1 MTLNNWKSLNI
12 GGNQLK
18 KLVRASDGLVLF
30 EKHQEEYPNW
40 ICFENLSPEITS
52 TQIQV
57 NFIGNVTPSLVYS
70 YDRKSWTEIDNTSKT
85 TNIYFDASHQRI
97 WIKAGPG
104 GNTSLATGSS
114 DYTLITPLGFGNVDL
129 VKVAVRGN
137 IFSLLDGENFES
149 ITSAPNYCFQNLFNG
164 SSYSNTALIDAS
176 GIILTNGSLKC
187 NNNTFRQMFKG
198 QKRLEKGPQTPPS
211 IEANTKQIIGVF
223 DGMFYDCTKMESCF
237 DNINID
243 ASKIPNSPSYCRF
256 TCRNMFISTK
266 IKKMGITY
274 TGTNFGSAQFIN
286 MFNGCSELNQIEVN
300 FTTWP
305 NTVFMTNW
313 VSGVSST
320 GTFICPE
327 ALPIEYATNR
337 IPPGWTVVRK

>member
-1 MTLNNWKSLNI
+1 MTFNNWKSLNI

-30 EKHQEEYPNW
+30 EKQKEEYPNW
-40 ICFENLSPEITS
+40 ICFENLTPEITS
-52 TQIQV
+52 TQIQIKYV
-57 NFIGNVTPSLVYS
+57 GNVTPSLVYS
-70 YDRKSWTEIDNTSKT
+70 YDRKSWTEIDNTSQNHSIK
-85 TNIYFDASHQRI
+85 FDTSHQRI

-104 GNTSLATGSS
+104 GNAYLSNGTSN
-114 DYTLITPLGFGNVDL
+114 YTLITPLGFGNVDL
-129 VKVAVRGN
+129 VKVAVSGN

-149 ITSAPNYCFQNLFNG
+149 ITSVPIYCFNNLFNG
-164 SSYSNTALIDAS
+164 SSYSNTVLTDAS

-187 NNNTFRQMFKG
+187 SNYTFRQMFNG

-211 IEANTKQIIGVF
+211 IEANTNQIVGVF
-223 DGMFYDCTKMESCF
+223 DSMFYNCIKMESCF

-243 ASKIPNSPSYCRF
+243 ASKVSLASYARY
-256 TCRNMFISTK
+256 TCRQMFRSTN
-266 IKKMGITY
+266 IKKMKITY
-274 TGTNFGSAQFIN
+274 TGTIFGSAEFFT
-286 MFNGCSELNQIEVN
+286 MFYNCSKLNQLEVN

-305 NTVFMTNW
+305 NAQYMTNW
-313 VSGVSST
+313 VNGVSST

-337 IPPGWTVVRK
+337 IPPGWTVVHK

>member
-1 MTLNNWKSLNI
+1 MTLNNWKELYI
-12 GGNQLK
+12 GGNKLK

-30 EKHQEEYPNW
+30 QKQEEYPNW
-40 ICFENLSPEITS
+40 ICFDYLTPEITS

-57 NFIGNVTPSLVYS
+57 RFEGNVTPSLVYS
-70 YDRKSWTEIDNTSKT
+70 YDRKSWTEIGTTSNT
-85 TNIYFDASHQRI
+85 TNINFDASHQRI

-104 GNTSLATGSS
+104 GNTTLATSSSNYVAISPINFSS
-114 DYTLITPLGFGNVDL
+114 DNRNLIKIAL
-129 VKVAVRGN
+129 RGN
-137 IFSLLDGENFES
+137 IFSLLDAENFES
-149 ITSAPNYCFQNLFNG
+149 ITSTPNYCFNNLFYGIEN
-164 SSYSNTALIDAS
+164 SVLTDAS
-176 GIILTNGSLKC
+176 GLILNNGSLKC
-187 NNNTFRQMFKG
+187 SGSTFRQLFFN
-198 QKRLEKGPQTPPS
+198 QKYLKKGPETLPS
-211 IEANTKQIIGVF
+211 IEANKNQIVGVF
-223 DGMFYDCTKMESCF
+223 DGMFNNCTKLESCF

-243 ASKIPNSPSYCRF
+243 ASKVSSTSNARLTF
-256 TCRNMFISTK
+256 RNMFRSTK

-274 TGTNFGSAQFIN
+274 TGTRFGTGQFLS

-305 NTVFMTNW
+305 NTGYMPSW
-313 VSGVSST
+313 VNGVSST

>member
-30 EKHQEEYPNW
+30 EKKEEYPNW
-40 ICFENLSPEITS
+40 ICFENLTPEITS
-52 TQIQV
+52 TQIQINYV
-57 NFIGNVTPSLVYS
+57 GNVTPSLVYS
-70 YDRKSWTEIDNTSKT
+70 YDRKSWTEIDNTSRT

-104 GNTSLATGSS
+104 GNAYLSNGTSN
-114 DYTLITPLGFGNVDL
+114 YTTITPLGFGNVDL
-129 VKVAVRGN
+129 VKVAVSGN

-149 ITSAPNYCFQNLFNG
+149 ITYPHSYCFNNLFNG
-164 SSYSNTALIDAS
+164 SSYSNTVLTDAS
-176 GIILTNGSLKC
+176 GIILNNGTLKSS
-187 NNNTFRQMFKG
+187 NNTFRQMFKG
-198 QKRLEKGPQTPPS
+198 QKRLEKGPQTLPS
-211 IEANTKQIIGVF
+211 IEASKNQIFGVF
-223 DGMFYDCTKMESCF
+223 DSMFYDCIKMESCF

-243 ASKIPNSPSYCRF
+243 ASKVSPSSNARYVCRQMF
-256 TCRNMFISTK
+256 RNTK
-266 IKKMGITY
+266 IKKMKITY
-274 TGTNFGSAQFIN
+274 TGTIFGSAEFFT
-286 MFNGCSELNQIEVN
+286 MFYGCSELNQIEVN

-305 NTVFMTNW
+305 TASYMTNW

-327 ALPIEYATNR
+327 ALPIEYGTNR

>member
-30 EKHQEEYPNW
+30 EKQQEEYPNW
-40 ICFENLSPEITS
+40 ICFENLTPEITS

-57 NFIGNVTPSLVYS
+57 NFEGNVTPSLVYS
-70 YDRKSWTEIDNTSKT
+70 YDRKSWTEIDNTSRT

-104 GNTSLATGSS
+104 GNTTLATGVS

-149 ITSAPNYCFQNLFNG
+149 ITSAPNYCFNNLFNG
-164 SSYSNTALIDAS
+164 NSYSNTALTDAS
-176 GIILTNGSLKC
+176 GLILTNGSLKC
-187 NNNTFRQMFKG
+187 TSYTFRQMFMG
-198 QKRLEKGPQTPPS
+198 QKRLEKGPETPPS
-211 IEANTKQIIGVF
+211 IEANTNQIIGIF
-223 DGMFYDCTKMESCF
+223 DHMFDDCIKMKSCF
-237 DNINID
+237 DNININ
-243 ASKIPNSPSYCRF
+243 ASKVSSVPNTRYTCRF
-256 TCRNMFISTK
+256 MFRNTK

-274 TGTNFGSAQFIN
+274 TGTKFGSSEFSY
-286 MFNGCSELNQIEVN
+286 MFNNCSELNQLEVN

-305 NTVFMTNW
+305 SASFMTGW
-313 VSGVSST
+313 VDGVTST

-327 ALPIEYATNR
+327 ALPIEYGTNR
-337 IPPGWTVVRK
+337 IPSGWTVIRK

>member
-1 MTLNNWKSLNI
+1 MTFNNWKSLNI

-30 EKHQEEYPNW
+30 QKEEYPNW
-40 ICFENLSPEITS
+40 ICFENLTPEITS
-52 TQIQV
+52 TQISI
-57 NFIGNVTPSLVYS
+57 NYFGNVTPSLLYS

-104 GNTSLATGSS
+104 GNTSLATGAS

-149 ITSAPNYCFQNLFNG
+149 ITSAPSYCFNSLFNG
-164 SSYSNTALIDAS
+164 NSYSNAALTDAS

-187 NNNTFRQMFKG
+187 TSNTFRQMFYG

-211 IEANTKQIIGVF
+211 IEANTNQIIGIFDSMF
-223 DGMFYDCTKMESCF
+223 DGCTKMESCF

-243 ASKIPNSPSYCRF
+243 VSKIPNSPSYGRF
-256 TCRNMFISTK
+256 ICRNMFRNTK
-266 IKKMGITY
+266 IKKMGITH
-274 TGTNFGSAQFIN
+274 TGTRFGSAQFSF

-305 NTVFMTNW
+305 STSTMTDW
-313 VSGVSST
+313 VEGVSST

-327 ALPIEYATNR
+327 ALPIKFATNR